1 MDNKNEHNVNNQ
13 VFEIINN
20 KIFTSEFIS
29 GIAGDTILTDE
40 DKRTYDNL
48 LKETGD
54 DLYVKIL
61 FYITHHVFL
70 KEDSKKLWE
79 EILTHKYYLSKVLN
93 RNIEI
98 TVATLDYLT
107 NIKCKIENPKLIGE
121 AFIGK
126 IAELSSSDGLTKLF
140 NRSYLLVKLRDELKR
155 YKRYKTT
162 FSFAILDIDDFK
174 KVNDQYGHPKGDEIL
189 IKLAIVLNNA
199 RRDLD
204 ICARYGGEEFAIILP
219 HTNSNEAKSI
229 SERVRNKV
237 EDHFKNDIKITISMG
252 VSNCPESS
260 IVLEDLIKKADDALY
275 ESKTSGKNKV
285 TLKIASA
292 ITAANA

>member
-1 MDNKNEHNVNNQ
+1 MGKELKRNVDNQ
-13 VFEIINN
+13 LFEIINN
-20 KIFTSEFIS
+20 RIFTSEFIS

-40 DKRTYDNL
+40 DKKTYDNL

-54 DLYVKIL
+54 NLYVKIL
-61 FYITHHVFL
+61 FYITHQMFL

-79 EILTHKYYLSKVLN
+79 EILAHKYNLSTILN
-93 RNIEI
+93 RNVEI

-121 AFIGK
+121 AFIDK

-140 NRSYLLVKLRDELKR
+140 NRSYLLVKLKDELKR

-162 FSFAILDIDDFK
+162 FSFVILDIDDFK
-174 KVNDQYGHPKGDEIL
+174 KVNDQYGHQKGDEIL
-189 IKLAIVLNNA
+189 RKLGIVLNNA

-204 ICARYGGEEFAIILP
+204 ICARYGGEEFAMILP
-219 HTNSNEAKSI
+219 HTNSNEAKTI
-229 SERVRNKV
+229 SERVRKKV
-237 EDHFKNDIKITISMG
+237 EDYFQNDFKISVSMG

-260 IVLEDLIKKADDALY
+260 IVLEDLIKQADDALY
-275 ESKTSGKNKV
+275 ESKTSGKNRV
-285 TLKIASA
+285 TLKID
-292 ITAANA
+292 TACQTLR

>member
-1 MDNKNEHNVNNQ
+1 MLRS
-13 VFEIINN
+13 INN
-20 KIFTSEFIS
+20 KVFTSEFIS
-29 GIAGDTILTDE
+29 SIAGDALLSDA
-40 DKRTYDNL
+40 DRQTYDRL
-48 LKETGD
+48 LNEMGD

-61 FYITHHVFL
+61 FYITHQIFL

-79 EILTHKYYLSKVLN
+79 EILTHKYNLSNALN

-140 NRSYLLVKLRDELKR
+140 NRSYLLSRLKEELKR
-155 YKRYKTT
+155 HQRYKTM

-174 KVNDQYGHPKGDEIL
+174 KVNDEYGHQKGDEVL
-189 IKLAIVLNNA
+189 IKLGTILNNT

-204 ICARYGGEEFAIILP
+204 ICARYGGDEFALVLP
-219 HTNSNEAKSI
+219 HTNGHEAMTI
-229 SERVRNKV
+229 SERIRKRIN
-237 EDHFKNDIKITISMG
+237 DGFKGDIKITISMG
-252 VSNCPESS
+252 VSSCPDSS
-260 IVLEDLIKKADDALY
+260 ADLGELIKTADIALY
-275 ESKTSGKNKV
+275 DSKRSGKNKI
-285 TLKIASA
+285 TLK
-292 ITAANA
+292 